1 MSSIVEIIA
10 SWPGAVLLRRSSLAY
25 LLLNAAHILGI
36 ALLLGPILALDA
48 RLLGAFRTVPLA
60 TIGPFLS
67 GAAKVGIGLAI
78 VTGLTLFSVRP
89 QDYVDNPAF
98 LAKLALLA
106 LAIVN
111 AVTLDRSQAW
121 RVAIAGNANAARL
134 KMQAAA
140 SMMLWLAVLVAGRWI
155 GFV

>member
-1 MSSIVEIIA
+1 MSNALEIIA

-25 LLLNAAHILGI
+25 LLVNATHILGI

-60 TIGPFLS
+60 AIGPFLS
-67 GAAKVGIGLAI
+67 GAAKAGIGLAI
-78 VTGLTLFSVRP
+78 VTGLTLFSVGP

-121 RVAIAGNANAARL
+121 RAAMAGNANAARL
-134 KMQAAA
+134 KLQAAA

>member
-1 MSSIVEIIA
+1 MIA
-10 SWPGAVLLRRSSLAY
+10 SWPGAALLRRSSLAY
-25 LLLNAAHILGI
+25 LLVNASHILGI

-48 RLLGAFRTVPLA
+48 RLLGAARTVPLA
-60 TIGPFLS
+60 AIGPFLS
-67 GAAKVGIGLAI
+67 GAAKVGISLAI
-78 VTGLTLFSVRP
+78 LTGLTLFSVRP

-121 RVAIAGNANAARL
+121 RAAIAGNANAARL
-134 KMQAAA
+134 KLQAAA
-140 SMMLWLAVLVAGRWI
+140 SMVLWLAVLVAGRWI

>member
-1 MSSIVEIIA
+1 MSDLVELIA

-25 LLLNAAHILGI
+25 LLVNASHILGI

-60 TIGPFLS
+60 VIGPFLR
-67 GAAKVGIGLAI
+67 GAAKLGIGLAI
-78 VTGLTLFSVRP
+78 VTGLALFSVRP

-98 LAKLALLA
+98 LAKLALLI

-111 AVTLDRSQAW
+111 AVTLDRSRAW
-121 RVAIAGNANAARL
+121 RAAIGGSANAARL

>member
-25 LLLNAAHILGI
+25 LLVNASHILGV

-48 RLLGAFRTVPLA
+48 RLLGAFRAVPLA
-60 TIGPFLS
+60 VIGPFLS

-111 AVTLDRSQAW
+111 AVALDRSHAW

>member
-1 MSSIVEIIA
+1 LSDLIELIA

-25 LLLNAAHILGI
+25 LLVNASHILGI

-48 RLLGAFRTVPLA
+48 RLFGAFRTVPLA
-60 TIGPFLS
+60 IIGPFLS
-67 GAAKVGIGLAI
+67 GTAKLGIGLAI
-78 VTGLTLFSVRP
+78 VTGLTLFSVTP

-98 LAKLALLA
+98 LTKLALLM
-106 LAIVN
+106 LAIIN
-111 AVTLDRSQAW
+111 AVTLDRSEAW
-121 RVAIAGNANAARL
+121 HAAIAGNANAARL
-134 KMQAAA
+134 KIQAAA